1 MSEMNLNTTC
11 TSIWRDREQDK
22 TRWDGHTIW
31 ALSVCVCVCRQRN
44 RKNTHLRGHIIIVCL
59 FLFLFF
65 FFFFF
70 TWCDGDEWDSHKKTQ
85 MSKVHLHSLSP
96 GVQIKIEPSPLLGSS
111 GSDWS
116 CASSEQWASAGLF
129 QASQIIPEKLWYH
142 SQKAMTAAAGAAEE
156 QQRSRVMVR
165 SSSSSSST
173 APEKPNN

>member
-22 TRWDGHTIW
+22 TRRDGHTIW
-31 ALSVCVCVCRQRN
+31 ALSMCVCVQAEKQEKHTSAWSHN
-44 RKNTHLRGHIIIVCL
+44 YCL
-59 FLFLFF
+59 FVVVSFFFLFS
-65 FFFFF
+65 F
-70 TWCDGDEWDSHKKTQ
+70 TWSDGDEWDSHKKTQ